1 MIEILLFLVVFYGLF
16 SIGFTY
22 NNILNQK
29 LYIGINETLIG
40 FILFAIS
47 GTIFSFLTS
56 NILDNSESWKIS
68 FGLLIIFSIIFII
81 KNSSYILFFKRFL
94 TTNNLIFSMIFI
106 FVAVLRMSN
115 SDILHTEKIMEF
127 MMFSSTM
134 SSSSIISE
142 DLWFYNNSISYYSFG
157 YFIYSSIPSIINL
170 DSAYAYNLVL
180 PSVISLTYLS
190 LINLLEFVSH
200 IKKSIIFLILF
211 IKIYF

>member
-22 NNILNQK
+22 NNIFDKK
-29 LYIGINETLIG
+29 LYIGINEILIG

-56 NILDNSESWKIS
+56 NLLDNSESWKIS

-94 TTNNLIFSMIFI
+94 TTNNLIFSVIFI
-106 FVAVLRMSN
+106 FIAVLRMSN

-127 MMFSSTM
+127 MMLSSTM

-157 YFIYSSIPSIINL
+157 YFIYSSIP
-170 DSAYAYNLVL
+170 
-180 PSVISLTYLS
+180 
-190 LINLLEFVSH
+190 
-200 IKKSIIFLILF
+200 
-211 IKIYF
+211 